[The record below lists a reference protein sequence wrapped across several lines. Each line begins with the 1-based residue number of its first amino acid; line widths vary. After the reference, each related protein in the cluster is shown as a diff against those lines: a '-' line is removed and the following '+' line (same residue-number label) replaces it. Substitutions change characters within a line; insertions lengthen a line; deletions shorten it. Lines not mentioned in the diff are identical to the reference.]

1 MYSHDRTIASAQ
13 VIAQLLPNLSA
24 DERKLAKEPGMGG
37 RIWFGQGLVFDEAYG
52 ILMTLGILTD
62 PTQAGKEVANTS
74 GQSTN
79 QGWYNRFVQT
89 DKTRAKRKPTAHSVV
104 WKWVPLVPPGLAIST
119 RHQPSSW

>member
-13 VIAQLLPNLSA
+13 VIDQLLPNLNA

-62 PTQAGKEVANTS
+62 PKQLGKEASNTS

-89 DKTRAKRKPTAHSVV
+89 GKSESETKTNGSFGG
-104 WKWVPLVPPGLAIST
+104 LVLHALAIST
-119 RHQPSSW
+119 RHQLSSW